1 MSERF
6 SRAERLK
13 HRTQTPVGMFFA
25 KGLPWEFKP
34 VYLVGD
40 LLTKPLDEREA
51 AMRRTETSPCAG

>member
-13 HRTQTPVGMFFA
+13 HRTLVGMFFA

-34 VYLVGD
+34 VCLVGY
-40 LLTKPLDEREA
+40 LLTKPSDEREA
-51 AMRRTETSPCAG
+51 AMRSTETSPRAG